1 MRFYSPSQLLQD
13 AKRHKIAI
21 RPIDVMHSDWEAKL
35 LGVYGIWQT
44 DGKVHHLIAKRLV
57 DMSHL
62 LGNFIAAS
70 RDFC

>member
-1 MRFYSPSQLLQD
+1 MIQ
-13 AKRHKIAI
+13 
-21 RPIDVMHSDWEAKL
+21 PIDVTHSDWEAKL

-44 DGKVHHLIAKRLV
+44 DGKVHHLVAKRLV